1 MTTYIQLLNKVQ
13 RNKIKKKKKERK
25 IGQRYMQRY
34 KENRTKPMAQHY
46 AIGNGQVTVANIY
59 MLAHVIN
66 ADAAGS
72 PKLT

>member
-1 MTTYIQLLNKVQ
+1 
-13 RNKIKKKKKERK
+13 
-25 IGQRYMQRY
+25 
-34 KENRTKPMAQHY
+34 MAQHY

-59 MLAHVIN
+59 MLAHVIS